1 MPLQLDVLHSA
12 GHPVLRATHCATE
25 LFFGKRAEVIDVSD
39 RERPLEG
46 IRVIELGQL
55 LAGPFTG
62 TILAYFGA
70 EVIKVESPGG
80 DPIRGWR
87 LLRDGTSLWYRS
99 VGRNKKSV
107 TLDLKSERGRT
118 LAGDLI
124 DTADVVIEN
133 FRPGL
138 MEKWGLGPD
147 QMKAR
152 NPGLVYARISGYG
165 QTGPYASKP
174 GYASVTEGFGGF
186 RYING
191 EPGRAPVRPNIS
203 MGDTL
208 AAIHAALG
216 IALALI
222 QRAKPASG
230 EGQVVDVAL
239 YESVFSLMEGI
250 VPEFDG
256 AGVIRAPS
264 GTTVTG
270 IVPTNTYRCDD
281 GKFVVIGG
289 NGDSIFK
296 RLMEAAG
303 RSDMAENPAMADNAG
318 RVEHEDEIDQAL
330 ALWCAAHSSAHI
342 INTLETAR
350 VPVGPIYSVEDM
362 MSDPQYQARG
372 MFEQVEIDGKPLKIP
387 AIMPRLDQTPGRTD
401 WPGQEIGSHND
412 EILRDILQLD
422 EAQIKALRDEGVIA

>member
-1 MPLQLDVLHSA
+1 MANAKQ
-12 GHPVLRATHCATE
+12 
-25 LFFGKRAEVIDVSD
+25 
-39 RERPLEG
+39 RPLEG
-46 IRVIELGQL
+46 VRVIEMGQL

-70 EVIKVESPGG
+70 EVIKVEPPGG

-87 LLRDGTSLWYRS
+87 LLRNGTSLWYRS
-99 VGRNKKSV
+99 LGRNKKSV
-107 TLDLKSERGRT
+107 TLDLKSERGRE
-118 LAGDLI
+118 LAGKLL
-124 DTADVVIEN
+124 DTADVVVEN

-138 MEKWGLGPD
+138 MEKWGLGPE
-147 QMKAR
+147 QMKKR

-191 EPGRAPVRPNIS
+191 EPGQPPIRTNIS

-208 AAIHAALG
+208 SAIHAALG

-222 QRAKPASG
+222 QRAKPEGG

-239 YESVFSLMEGI
+239 YESVFNLMEGI
-250 VPEFDG
+250 VPEYDG
-256 AGVIRAPS
+256 AGVVREPS

-281 GKFVVIGG
+281 DKYVVIGG

-296 RLMEAAG
+296 RLMTAAG

-318 RVEHEDEIDQAL
+318 RVEHEAEIDEAL
-330 ALWCAAHSSAHI
+330 AAWCAAHSSVHI
-342 INTLETAR
+342 INTLEEVR

-362 MSDPQYQARG
+362 MTDPQYQARG
-372 MFEQVEIDGKPLKIP
+372 LFEQVEIDGEPLKIP
-387 AIMPRLDQTPGRTD
+387 AILPKLESTPGRTD
-401 WPGQEIGSHND
+401 WPGREIGSHN
-412 EILRDILQLD
+412 EEVLKDILELD
-422 EAQIKALRDEGVIA
+422 DAEIEHLRGEGVVA